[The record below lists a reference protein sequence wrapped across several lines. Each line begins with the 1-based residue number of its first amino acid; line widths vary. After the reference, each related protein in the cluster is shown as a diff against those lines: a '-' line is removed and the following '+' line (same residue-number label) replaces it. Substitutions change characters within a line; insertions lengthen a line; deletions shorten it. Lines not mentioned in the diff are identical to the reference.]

1 MEFSQIIQDAFT
13 TLQQKQSD
21 DTLFPIRQKAY
32 ESFQR
37 QGIPT
42 SKHEEWKY
50 TRINGIVNNA
60 SASFNFATPVK
71 VAGTE
76 NIPAL
81 PFTQTALQL
90 VFVDGVFYEEL
101 SVLNPLVEACNMQQA
116 ADKYPEYIKKHAGH
130 SNHYIK
136 DGMQALNT
144 AFTGNGLFLRIP
156 KNTVLDE
163 PVYIH
168 HITRSVANQVFVQP
182 RILVIVEEHAQV
194 QLVELYTNE
203 GSQECFTNQVTEIAV
218 YEQARMEYYKL
229 QDEAAHCHQVGTTHI
244 QQVGKC
250 FTHCVTITL
259 GGGTVRNNLNLI
271 LEAAHN
277 EGHMYGLYLL
287 DGQTHA
293 DNHTIVDNMAPDC
306 FSNEFYKGI
315 MDGKSNGVFNGKIFV
330 RQAAQ
335 KTNAYQSNKN
345 VLLSDTAQVNTK
357 PQLEIFADDVKCSH
371 GCTIGRLDDEAMFYL
386 KARGIGDKKAKA
398 LLLHAFAEEIV
409 EQVKPAELKLYI
421 ENLIN
426 ERLEFGE

>member
-1 MEFSQIIQDAFT
+1 MEFNHIVQDAFNA
-13 TLQQKQSD
+13 LQQKTSD

-60 SASFNFATPVK
+60 GAAFSFATPCK
-71 VAGTE
+71 AAGVE

-101 SVLNPLVEACNMQQA
+101 SKLHDAVEVCSMQQA
-116 ADKYPEYIKKHAGH
+116 ALKYPEYIKKHAGH
-130 SNHYIK
+130 SSRYIK

-144 AFTGNGLFLRIP
+144 AFTGNGLFVRVP
-156 KNTVLDE
+156 KNTILE
-163 PVYIH
+163 APVYIH
-168 HITRSVANQVFVQP
+168 HITRSVSNQLFVQP
-182 RILVIVEEHAQV
+182 RSLVVVEENAQV
-194 QLVELYTNE
+194 QLVEMYSNE
-203 GSQECFTNQVTEIAV
+203 GGQECFTNQVTEIAV

-229 QDEAAHCHQVGTTHI
+229 QHEAAHCHQVGTTHI

-250 FTHCVTITL
+250 FTHCVTITVS
-259 GGGTVRNNLNLI
+259 GGTVRNNLNLV
-271 LEAAHN
+271 LEAPNN

-287 DGQTHA
+287 DGNTHA
-293 DNHTIVDNMAPDC
+293 DNHTIVDNISPNC

-330 RQAAQ
+330 RQDAQ

-345 VLLSDTAQVNTK
+345 ILLSDTAQANTK

-371 GCTIGRLDDEAMFYL
+371 GCTIGRLDEDAMFYL

-398 LLLHAFAEEIV
+398 LLLHAFAVEIV
-409 EQVKPAELKLYI
+409 EQVKPEELRSYI
-421 ENLIN
+421 ENIIN
-426 ERLEFGE
+426 ERLEFDE